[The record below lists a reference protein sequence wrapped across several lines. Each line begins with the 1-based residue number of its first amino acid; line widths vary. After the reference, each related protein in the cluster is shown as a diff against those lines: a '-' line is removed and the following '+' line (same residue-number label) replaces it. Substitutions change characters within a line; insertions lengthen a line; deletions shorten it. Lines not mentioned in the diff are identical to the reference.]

1 MGRKEKPV
9 VDKGN
14 RFLVD
19 LALWLRAEKARTG
32 KSYRELAEL
41 ADRHPTTLQRAA
53 FGNRVPRLPVVM
65 AFAKACDAPPEE
77 ARRLWR
83 DARYEET
90 VRGCPHR
97 RHLCLACIG
106 DAEELRLALR
116 EVHHRA
122 GMPSPRV
129 MERHAGPH
137 GILPRSTA
145 YRISTGTTVPR
156 DLRQFRAYLR
166 ACEVPEYKL
175 GEWELVWWRVSRA
188 DASNRL
194 LQASSRRFKDLV
206 AILADLPEWVPDP
219 RTPSDS
225 PELPEAHAELL
236 NALLSAPLREPQSRE
251 TLRRRHATRMRH
263 VR

>member
-53 FGNRVPRLPVVM
+53 SGNRVPRLPVVM

-83 DARYEET
+83 DAQYEET
-90 VRGCPHR
+90 VHGCPHR

-122 GMPSPRV
+122 GMPSSRV
-129 MERHAGPH
+129 VERHAGPTASCP
-137 GILPRSTA
+137 GAPRTA
-145 YRISTGTTVPR
+145 YPRERRSPGTSASSGRISGHARCPSTSSANGR
-156 DLRQFRAYLR
+156 WS
-166 ACEVPEYKL
+166 
-175 GEWELVWWRVSRA
+175 GG
-188 DASNRL
+188 ASAEPT
-194 LQASSRRFKDLV
+194 QASDSCKRAAGGSRTSSLFWL
-206 AILADLPEWVPDP
+206 ICPSGCPTPVPTP
-219 RTPSDS
+219 RT
-225 PELPEAHAELL
+225 AL
-236 NALLSAPLREPQSRE
+236 NCLKHTPNC
-251 TLRRRHATRMRH
+251 
-263 VR
+263 